1 MEEPPFMLDGAR
13 VLEYLSLEGVK
24 GRKHESTVVSGVAI
38 DLSNVAGMAMTQDLV
53 KGHVFLIHCNDRWET
68 LAADEHG
75 DVESARAA
83 AVATYGGM
91 AKEWT
96 VFRALTKDEEAEV
109 ESTGRFLRELATD
122 FPDD

>member
-1 MEEPPFMLDGAR
+1 MAMEEPPFMLDGAR
-13 VLEYLSLEGVK
+13 VLEYVSLEGTRGGK
-24 GRKHESTVVSGVAI
+24 NAYAVVSGVAV
-38 DLSNVAGMAMTQDLV
+38 SNVAGMVMTQDLV

-68 LAADEHG
+68 LAADTYG

-83 AVATYGGM
+83 AAAAYGGM
-91 AKEWT
+91 EKGWT
-96 VFRALTKDEEAEV
+96 VFRALTKEEEAEV